1 MESAVELIEKLRGGE
16 IRAEELVEIC
26 FERIKELNPKINAFV
41 TLNPNAIKEAKEVKG
56 KPLAGLP
63 VAVKD
68 NTDTRGLRTTYGSK
82 LFENYVPLEDAVIV
96 ERLKLLQL
104 RLKWFQLQLRM
115 MEEEV

>member
-68 NTDTRGLRTTYGSK
+68 NTDTRGLRTTYGS
-82 LFENYVPLEDAVIV
+82 
-96 ERLKLLQL
+96 RLKLLQL